1 MVICAGSSE
10 QKFLEASIA
19 YVSGKPL
26 MSDKEFDEL
35 KLKLKVCY
43 FHFMYSISAY
53 RNTSWC
59 VLIRK
64 SNKSFIAHTKS
75 KHLLNLYDFKI

>member
-43 FHFMYSISAY
+43 FHFMYSMARD
-53 RNTSWC
+53 RNMSRC
-59 VLIRK
+59 DLIRI
-64 SNKSFIAHTKS
+64 SNKSLITCT
-75 KHLLNLYDFKI
+75 I